1 MQKLHSGKMK
11 LMITLNVKKNKKK
24 QTRLHPLYIK
34 DSFGKTIGR
43 IKLTP
48 LPPPGLL
55 RFK

>member
-48 LPPPGLL
+48 PSPT
-55 RFK
+55 RSS

>member
-11 LMITLNVKKNKKK
+11 LMITLNVKKKKK
-24 QTRLHPLYIK
+24 KTRLHPLYIK

-48 LPPPGLL
+48 PSPT
-55 RFK
+55 RSS

>member
-11 LMITLNVKKNKKK
+11 LMITLNVKKKKKNK

-34 DSFGKTIGR
+34 DSFGKTIGQ

-48 LPPPGLL
+48 PSPT
-55 RFK
+55 RSS